1 MCSGL
6 RTAFR
11 CGVTSP
17 RCSATAIDQLSAG
30 ERIRFD
36 YEMPGQDG
44 CAGRVLTRAQP
55 AEADGSLPTT
65 TSSPPPQD
73 MTGAHRSELTIVFDP
88 E

>member
-1 MCSGL
+1 
-6 RTAFR
+6 
-11 CGVTSP
+11 
-17 RCSATAIDQLSAG
+17 
-30 ERIRFD
+30 
-36 YEMPGQDG
+36 MPGQDG